1 MEVAMGRALALT
13 SLLALAATPS
23 TLAALPPSAPSTHP
37 NILCITVEDI
47 SPRLGCYGDTV
58 ARTPVLDRL
67 ARDGVR
73 FTRMFSVAGVCA
85 PSRAALITG
94 MYPTAIGADF
104 MRTSHEG
111 VPGIQPYEVVPPPQV
126 RPFTEYLRAAGYYT
140 TNNAKTDYQF
150 SSPITAWDE
159 NGPEAH
165 WRHRPDGMPFFAIV
179 NIFTTHE
186 SQVWQRADEPFI
198 VQPEEVSV
206 PPYLPDTPAVRRDVA
221 RVYTNIA
228 LMDHRV
234 GELLDELDQA
244 GLADDTIVIWYSDH
258 GGPLPREKRQIR
270 DSGLLVPFIMR
281 FPQGEHAGTVDGE
294 LASFVDIPATILS
307 LAGVKVPAHM
317 QGRPFWGA
325 QKASA
330 REYIFAAR
338 DRMDTQYDAARAV
351 RDKRFEYI
359 RNYKPGAAAYLDVAY
374 RKQMASMQELLR
386 LRDLRQLDPIQS
398 LWFRAPRPV
407 EELYDTVVDPFE
419 VHDLAR
425 DAAYTQVRERLSGA
439 LDAWLQQTEDAP
451 LRPER
456 DVVESMWPGGKQP
469 TTAAPVVKAKDGR
482 VTITCPTEG
491 AAMAYQI
498 DGRGLRPDHWLLY
511 SGPFDAQAGAR
522 VTAVA
527 IRVGYQQSQATELIV
542 R

>member
-1 MEVAMGRALALT
+1 MGRALALT

-23 TLAALPPSAPSTHP
+23 TLAAAPASAPSTHP

-104 MRTSHEG
+104 MRTSQEG

-198 VQPEEVSV
+198 VRPEEVSV

-228 LMDHRV
+228 LMDRRV

-281 FPQGEHAGTVDGE
+281 FPQGEHAETVDGE

-307 LAGVKVPAHM
+307 LAGVKVPAYM

-325 QKASA
+325 QKASP
-330 REYIFAAR
+330 RQYIFAAR
-338 DRMDTQYDAARAV
+338 DRMDRQYDAARAV

-425 DAAYTQVRERLSGA
+425 DAAYGQVRERLSGA

>member
-1 MEVAMGRALALT
+1 MGRALALT

-23 TLAALPPSAPSTHP
+23 TLAAAPASAPSTHP

-104 MRTSHEG
+104 MRTSQEG

-198 VQPEEVSV
+198 VRPEEVSV

-228 LMDHRV
+228 LMDRRV

-281 FPQGEHAGTVDGE
+281 FPQRDHAGTVDGE

-307 LAGVKVPAHM
+307 LAGVKVPAYM

-325 QKASA
+325 QKASP
-330 REYIFAAR
+330 RQYIFAAR
-338 DRMDTQYDAARAV
+338 DRMDRQYDAARAV

-425 DAAYTQVRERLSGA
+425 DAAYGQVRERLSGA

-469 TTAAPVVKAKDGR
+469 STAAPVVKAKDGR

>member
-1 MEVAMGRALALT
+1 
-13 SLLALAATPS
+13 
-23 TLAALPPSAPSTHP
+23 LPPSAPSTHP

-359 RNYKPGAAAYLDVAY
+359 RNYKPGVAAYLDVAY